1 MARTFRRH
9 RSAHAIADLNVTN
22 LIDLGFILLVIFMIA
37 TPLIQN
43 EQTLPVNLPKVT
55 AMPQQKADKDDKFV
69 VVGVDSNGRF
79 YLENKSTPVPL
90 AELQNRLRAYAQEP
104 KPPVIRVRGDMKA
117 VYQKVAELM
126 AELQKAGLTRF
137 TFDFETEG

>member
-43 EQTLPVNLPKVT
+43 EQTVPVNLPKVT
-55 AMPQQKADKDDKFV
+55 AVPQQKADRDDRFV
-69 VVGVDSNGRF
+69 VVGVDANGRF
-79 YLENKSTPVPL
+79 YVGDKATPVPL
-90 AELQNRLRAYAQEP
+90 AELQSRLRAHAAEAKQ
-104 KPPVIRVRGDMKA
+104 PVIRLRGDMKA
-117 VYQKVAELM
+117 FYQKVAELI
-126 AELQKAGLTRF
+126 AEVQKAGLTRV
-137 TFDFETEG
+137 TFDFDSLQ

>member
-43 EQTLPVNLPKVT
+43 EQTVPVNLPKVT
-55 AMPQQKADKDDKFV
+55 AVPQQKADRDDRFV
-69 VVGVDSNGRF
+69 VVGVDANGRF
-79 YLENKSTPVPL
+79 YVGEKSTAVPL
-90 AELQNRLRAYAQEP
+90 SELQSRLRAHAGEA
-104 KPPVIRVRGDMKA
+104 KPPVIRLRGDMK
-117 VYQKVAELM
+117 VHYQKVAELI
-126 AELQKAGLTRF
+126 AEVQKAGLTRV
-137 TFDFETEG
+137 TFDFDSLQ

>member
-43 EQTLPVNLPKVT
+43 EQTVPMNLPKVT
-55 AMPQQKADKDDKFV
+55 QVPQQKPDKDEKFV
-69 VVGVDSNGRF
+69 VVGVDAKGRF
-79 YLENKSTPVPL
+79 FVGEQATVVALP
-90 AELQNRLRAYAQEP
+90 ELQSRLRAYAQEA
-104 KPPVIRVRGDMKA
+104 KPPVMRLRGDLSIQ
-117 VYQKVAELM
+117 YQKVAELI
-126 AELQKAGLTRF
+126 AELQKAGLSRMN
-137 TFDFETEG
+137 FDFDSLE

>member
-43 EQTLPVNLPKVT
+43 EQTVPMNLPKVT
-55 AMPQQKADKDDKFV
+55 HVPQQKADKDEKFV
-69 VVGVDSNGRF
+69 VVGVDASGRF
-79 YLENKSTPVPL
+79 FIGEQATVVALP
-90 AELQNRLRAYAQEP
+90 ELQSRLRAYSQEV
-104 KPPVIRVRGDMKA
+104 KPPVMRLRGDLK
-117 VYQKVAELM
+117 VQYQKVAELI
-126 AELQKAGLTRF
+126 AELQKAGLSRMN
-137 TFDFETEG
+137 FDFDTLQ

>member
-43 EQTLPVNLPKVT
+43 EQTVPVNLPKVT
-55 AMPQQKADKDDKFV
+55 QMAPQKADKDEKFV

-79 YLENKSTPVPL
+79 FLGDQATPVAL
-90 AELQNRLRAYAQEP
+90 AELQSRLRAFAQEP
-104 KPPVIRVRGDMKA
+104 KPPVMRLRGDLK
-117 VYQKVAELM
+117 VQYQKVAELI
-126 AELQKAGLTRF
+126 AELQKAGLVRMN
-137 TFDFETEG
+137 FDFDQLH